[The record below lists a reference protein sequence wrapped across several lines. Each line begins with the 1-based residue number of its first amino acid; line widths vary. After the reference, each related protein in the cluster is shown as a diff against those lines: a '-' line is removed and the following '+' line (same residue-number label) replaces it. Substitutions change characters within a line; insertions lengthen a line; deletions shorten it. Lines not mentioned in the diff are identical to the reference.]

1 MQHFDNWNNIS
12 LLLLQHKK
20 TTKQKT
26 TNARVCLLCSSGCT
40 ASLAL
45 PTLGT
50 LEYAQMNV
58 QSSNCNALVL
68 IKQSHKITLTAYFW
82 RTKRT
87 FQELWSSVLPV
98 PSWNQLFV
106 LLWSLFQL
114 PYTEQPEYQSA
125 VITPP
130 LKYYCPIQKAD
141 LQESLS

>member
-1 MQHFDNWNNIS
+1 MQHFDNWNKIS
-12 LLLLQHKK
+12 LLLLQQKK

-26 TNARVCLLCSSGCT
+26 TNARVCLFCSSGCT

-50 LEYAQMNV
+50 LEYTQMNV

-82 RTKRT
+82 HANRTL
-87 FQELWSSVLPV
+87 QELWSSVLQV
-98 PSWNQLFV
+98 PSWNQLFL
-106 LLWSLFQL
+106 LLWSLIQL
-114 PYTEQPEYQSA
+114 LYIEQPEYQSA
-125 VITPP
+125 AITPP